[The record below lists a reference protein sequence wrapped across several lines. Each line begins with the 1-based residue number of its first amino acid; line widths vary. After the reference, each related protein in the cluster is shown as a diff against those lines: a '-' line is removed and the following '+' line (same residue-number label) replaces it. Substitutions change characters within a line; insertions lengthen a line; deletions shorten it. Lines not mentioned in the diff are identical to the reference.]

1 MGFRV
6 GHQCFASESD
16 AEDYFYS
23 QQSVIPVIADHPT
36 YMVFHKNGDGW
47 LQNTYVNNQLVY
59 SVNAPARGFSE
70 CSPAEEFASGAGVG
84 LAMMAVLALVWGYRQ
99 IGGFFSNDH

>member
-6 GHQCFASESD
+6 GFQCFASQAD

-23 QQSVIPVIADHPT
+23 QQSIIPVRADHPT
-36 YMVFHKNGDGW
+36 YMMFHKNGDSW

-59 SVNAPARGFSE
+59 SVNAPARGFPE
-70 CSPAEEFASGAGVG
+70 CEPVDSFKDGF
-84 LAMMAVLALVWGYRQ
+84 Q
-99 IGGFFSNDH
+99 IGLILSACILLAFGFKQIYKIVRSA